1 MPLCTTLWPSSAP
14 SNAPMNMPEGCN
26 NAWANCCCCMCILSG
41 CRCPPPKGIKT
52 PFSAVTLSTNA
63 LIQQA
68 PRANHEQGSI
78 RTAAQGQRKSSPWR
92 PQPLMRLSRSMACP
106 QRLALLLVLTAA
118 VACDASAAR
127 LLPPGGG
134 GARTPAAVSSRTLQ
148 TEQAPF
154 AAAQAER
161 VDSVHQ
167 PLRSTPRT
175 WTALALSLV
184 VAALSN
190 AAGVGGGA
198 IFVLLFV
205 ALLDLP
211 VKEATALSQAVI
223 TAAPWARWLTAS
235 PGDTPATAAAR

>member
-1 MPLCTTLWPSSAP
+1 
-14 SNAPMNMPEGCN
+14 
-26 NAWANCCCCMCILSG
+26 
-41 CRCPPPKGIKT
+41 
-52 PFSAVTLSTNA
+52 
-63 LIQQA
+63 
-68 PRANHEQGSI
+68 
-78 RTAAQGQRKSSPWR
+78 
-92 PQPLMRLSRSMACP
+92 MRLSRSMACP
-106 QRLALLLVLTAA
+106 QRLALLLVLAAA

-223 TAAPWARWLTAS
+223 TGGALGSVAYCISRRHPRNSSRPLIDFDLALTLTPSRGVNAGVLLNAALPSW
-235 PGDTPATAAAR
+235 